1 MDRFKTLK
9 IKPIKKRLSKTM
21 KNKIDLKFFK
31 EEINMVQEERLK
43 ERGNIYL
50 SLLQDFKKN
59 GINVLQ
65 GLNENQLSNLLIE
78 ANKAYYNDSPLM
90 TDNEYDI
97 IKEFIN
103 KKNPKNNILL
113 EVGAPVERNKVDL
126 PYYMGS
132 MDKIKPNT
140 NAMDQW
146 KKGFKGSYVLSCKL
160 DGVSGLFENKDGIKR
175 LFTRGDG
182 VKGQDISY
190 LIPHLKLPTIKDVAI
205 RGEFIIPKEV
215 FENKY
220 KDEFANPRNMVAGI
234 LNQKKID
241 PKMKD
246 IHFVAYEL
254 IEPVK
259 KPLEQMKFLKD
270 LDIDYVLYKEE
281 KNISNELLSEL
292 LVKWRKEYFFEIDGI
307 IVTNN
312 EVYKR
317 LVNKNPEHSFAFKMI
332 LSDQIAEA
340 KVVDVLWAAS
350 KDGYLKPRVRIEPVY
365 LGGVKIEYATGF
377 NGAFIQENKIGV
389 GAVVEII
396 RSGDVIP
403 HIKSVTS
410 PAEIVK
416 MPDIP
421 YKWNSTNVDILL
433 ENIDLNENV
442 REKVIT
448 GFFKGIGVDG
458 LGEGNII
465 RLINAGFDSIPKIL
479 KMKLEDFLNVEG
491 FKGKLSSKI
500 YEGIQIKMEEAS
512 LITLMSSSNI
522 FGRGFSEKKIELIIN
537 DLPTILTSK
546 ESNEEKIKMVSLVK
560 GLAKKSAEAFVE
572 KIGDFVLFLEECGLQ
587 KKLFSEKEKDKEK
600 EDIDIYNALFH
611 KNIVMTGFRDKN
623 LVDELKK
630 VGAKNASSVS
640 KNTFVLIVKDKE
652 DKSGK
657 ILDAEELK
665 IPIMTVEEF
674 RHHYLS
680 N

>member
-1 MDRFKTLK
+1 MDYSKTFKIKTIKKTLF
-9 IKPIKKRLSKTM
+9 KTM
-21 KNKIDLKFFK
+21 KNKIDLKFIK
-31 EEINMVQEERLK
+31 EENINMGLQER
-43 ERGNIYL
+43 YTSL

-59 GINVLQ
+59 GMNVLQ
-65 GLNENQLSNLLIE
+65 GLNENELSNLLME
-78 ANKAYYNDSPLM
+78 ANKAYYNDNPLM

-97 IKEFIN
+97 VKEFIN

-113 EVGAPVERNKVDL
+113 EVGAPVERNKVEL

-132 MDKIKPNT
+132 MDKIKPDT
-140 NAMDQW
+140 NAMNEW
-146 KKGFKGSYVLSCKL
+146 KKDFKGSYILSCKL

-182 VKGQDISY
+182 LKGQDISY
-190 LIPHLKLPTIKDVAI
+190 LIPHLKLPKTKDVAI

-220 KDEFANPRNMVAGI
+220 KGEFANPRNMVAGI
-234 LNQKKID
+234 INQKKID
-241 PKMKD
+241 LKMKD

-254 IEPVK
+254 IEPIK
-259 KPLEQMKFLKD
+259 KPLEQMKFLND
-270 LDIDYVLYKEE
+270 LDIDCVFYKEE
-281 KNISNELLSEL
+281 KNISNEVLSEL
-292 LVKWRKEYFFEIDGI
+292 LVKWRKEYVYEIDGI
-307 IVTNN
+307 IVSNN
-312 EVYKR
+312 DVYKR
-317 LVNKNPEHSFAFKMI
+317 VVNKNPEHSFAFKMI
-332 LSDQIAEA
+332 LLDQVAES

-350 KDGYLKPRVRIEPVY
+350 KDGYLKPRIRIEPVY

-377 NGAFIQENKIGV
+377 NGLFIQKNKIGV

-410 PAEIVK
+410 PAEIAK
-416 MPDIP
+416 MPDVP
-421 YKWNSTNVDILL
+421 YKWNSTNVDVLL
-433 ENIDLNENV
+433 ENIDLNETV

-448 GFFKGIGVDG
+448 GFFKRIGVDG
-458 LGEGNII
+458 LGEGNVI
-465 RLINAGFDSIPKIL
+465 RLINAGYNSISKIL

-500 YEGIQIKMEEAS
+500 YEGIQIKIEEVS
-512 LITLMSSSNI
+512 LVTLMSASNI
-522 FGRGFSEKKIELIIN
+522 FGRGFSEKKLELIIN

-546 ESNEEKIKMVSLVK
+546 ECNEEKIKMISLVK
-560 GLAKKSAEAFVE
+560 GMAEKSAEAFVE
-572 KIGDFVLFLEECGLQ
+572 NIEDFVLFLKECGLH
-587 KKLFSEKEKDKEK
+587 KKLFSEKENKKEV
-600 EDIDIYNALFH
+600 IDTNNTLFN
-611 KNIVMTGFRDKN
+611 KNIVITGFRDKN

-630 VGAKNASSVS
+630 HGAKNASSVS
-640 KNTFVLIVKDKE
+640 KNTFVLIVKDKD

-657 ILDAEELK
+657 IMDAEELK

>member
-1 MDRFKTLK
+1 MDH
-9 IKPIKKRLSKTM
+9 SKTM
-21 KNKIDLKFFK
+21 KNKIDLKFIK
-31 EEINMVQEERLK
+31 EENINMRKQER
-43 ERGNIYL
+43 YTSL

-59 GINVLQ
+59 GMNVLQ
-65 GLNENQLSNLLIE
+65 GLNENELSNLLME
-78 ANKAYYNDSPLM
+78 ANKAYFNDNPLM

-97 IKEFIN
+97 VKEFIN

-113 EVGAPVERNKVDL
+113 EIGAPVERNKVEL

-132 MDKIKPNT
+132 MDKIKPDT
-140 NAMDQW
+140 NAMNEW
-146 KKGFKGSYVLSCKL
+146 KKSFKGPYVLSCKL
-160 DGVSGLFENKDGIKR
+160 DGVSGLFENKDGKKR

-182 VKGQDISY
+182 LKGQDISY
-190 LIPHLKLPTIKDVAI
+190 LIPYLKLPKIKDVVI

-220 KDEFANPRNMVAGI
+220 KGEFANPRNMVAGI
-234 LNQKKID
+234 INQKKID
-241 PKMKD
+241 LKMKD

-292 LVKWRKEYFFEIDGI
+292 LVKWRKEYIFEIDGI
-307 IVTNN
+307 IVSNN

-332 LSDQIAEA
+332 LSDQVAES
-340 KVVDVLWAAS
+340 KVVDVIWTAS
-350 KDGYLKPRVRIEPVY
+350 KDGYLKPRIRIEPVY
-365 LGGVKIEYATGF
+365 LGGVKIEYTTGF
-377 NGAFIQENKIGV
+377 NGAFILENKIGV

-403 HIKSVTS
+403 HIKSVPS
-410 PAEIVK
+410 PAEIAK
-416 MPDIP
+416 MPDVP
-421 YKWNSTNVDILL
+421 YKWNSTNVDVLL
-433 ENIDLNENV
+433 ENIDLNETV

-448 GFFKGIGVDG
+448 GFFKGIEVDG
-458 LGEGNII
+458 LGEGNVI

-500 YEGIQIKMEEAS
+500 HEGIQIKIEEAS
-512 LITLMSSSNI
+512 LVTLMSATNI
-522 FGRGFSEKKIELIIN
+522 FGRGFSEKKLELIIN

-546 ESNEEKIKMVSLVK
+546 ESNEEKIKMLSLVK
-560 GLAKKSAEAFVE
+560 GMAKKSAEAFVE
-572 KIGDFVLFLEECGLQ
+572 NIGDFVLFLHECGLN
-587 KKLFSEKEKDKEK
+587 KKLFLEKENKK
-600 EDIDIYNALFH
+600 EDINTNNTLFN

-630 VGAKNASSVS
+630 VGAKNASSIS
-640 KNTFVLIVKDKE
+640 KNTFVLIVKDKK

-657 ILDAEELK
+657 IMDAEELK

-674 RHHYLS
+674 RLHYLS